1 MSNIII
7 GTNIL
12 LQGVTHKMD
21 KKDLLFIGAGIGVIL
36 LIKNSIMP
44 TIITPAIENIDSGM
58 DSVADYYVKKE
69 MAWNE
74 FAHNSDTLAER
85 YDNLLIWLGI
95 RDS

>member
-1 MSNIII
+1 MN
-7 GTNIL
+7 NKNL
-12 LQGVTHKMD
+12 F
-21 KKDLLFIGAGIGVIL
+21 FIGAGIALIL
-36 LIKNSIMP
+36 MIKNSIMP
-44 TIITPAIENIDSGM
+44 NIVEPAIKNIDSGM
-58 DSVADYYVKKE
+58 DTAADYYVKKE